1 MRVRYVL
8 LLMAMGMALPS
19 FAVPMR
25 GSQATGPDASAA
37 VAQPAKSTQAALT
50 GPTVSY
56 RKIFKGSTPEY
67 VDIKIDRQGAGTYD
81 IRQLDDTPRPQPFQV
96 SSALTDKI
104 FSLAADLH
112 DFNGIQLNAKRL
124 IANLGQKTFRYE
136 NGAESSEV
144 TFNYTVNAT
153 ANQLVAVF
161 EGISLEAQ
169 YIQQLRSSMRYDPL
183 GLDDE
188 LTRLQSDLASNAIAE
203 PRALAPLLEQIASN
217 QQFMDIARERAR
229 AILDSM
235 GKVQ

>member
-8 LLMAMGMALPS
+8 LLVGMGMALPS
-19 FAVPMR
+19 FAAPKG
-25 GSQATGPDASAA
+25 GSQAAGPDASAA
-37 VAQPAKSTQAALT
+37 PVQPAKSAQAALT

-67 VDIKIDRQGAGTYD
+67 VEIKIDRQGAGTYD

-96 SSALTDKI
+96 SPALTNKI

-144 TFNYTVNAT
+144 TFNFTVNAT

-161 EGISLEAQ
+161 EGLSLEAQ

-183 GLDDE
+183 GLDDV

-235 GKVQ
+235 GKAQ